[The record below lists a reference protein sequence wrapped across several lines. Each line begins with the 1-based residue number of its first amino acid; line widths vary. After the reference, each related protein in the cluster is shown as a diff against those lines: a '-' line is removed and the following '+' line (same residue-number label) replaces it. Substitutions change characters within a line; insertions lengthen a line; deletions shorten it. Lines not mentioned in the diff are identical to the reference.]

1 MVSSELC
8 KNAQRLLK
16 VKLLPKVKD
25 KILIALYTK
34 AWHHIDLLKPQNI
47 HKRRTS
53 KLWLRIQVHVLPKTG
68 YDTSSGNT
76 SKVSPREL
84 SCILNNASRLNK
96 TLKFLKEDPLWVY
109 ILAILFLR
117 EFQTAN
123 LKCLTR
129 VAYQRRKF
137 QASWSVRLVIQKGWL
152 VHQERYKALEV
163 LTNLMG
169 LQINWSSKKTCN
181 PTKIGSTM
189 ILKDMESCH
198 TCHIPLI
205 MSPVKR
211 LC

>member
-8 KNAQRLLK
+8 KNVLRLLK
-16 VKLLPKVKD
+16 VKSLPKVKD
-25 KILIALYTK
+25 KILIAPYTK
-34 AWHHIDLLKPQNI
+34 AWHHVDLLKPQNI
-47 HKRRTS
+47 HKRRTG
-53 KLWLRIQVHVLPKTG
+53 KLWLRIQIHALSKTG

-84 SCILNNASRLNK
+84 SYILNNASRLNK

-129 VAYQRRKF
+129 TTSQRRKF
-137 QASWSVRLVIQKGWL
+137 QASWSVRLVIQKGWA

-169 LQINWSSKKTCN
+169 LQIN
-181 PTKIGSTM
+181 
-189 ILKDMESCH
+189 
-198 TCHIPLI
+198 
-205 MSPVKR
+205 
-211 LC
+211 